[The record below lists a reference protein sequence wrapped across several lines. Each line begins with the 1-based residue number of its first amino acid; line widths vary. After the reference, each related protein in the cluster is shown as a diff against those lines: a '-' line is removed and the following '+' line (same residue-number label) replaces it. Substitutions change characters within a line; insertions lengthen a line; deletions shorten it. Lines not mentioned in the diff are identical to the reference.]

1 MSETGD
7 MKISQEQA
15 KAVVVLVQAVQ
26 IAQKRGAF
34 DLNEASQIA
43 EAVNL
48 FVKKED
54 ANDASQ
60 SQQGVQTIVNDN
72 TTL

>member
-54 ANDASQ
+54 ANEGSQ
-60 SQQGVQTIVNDN
+60 SQQGVQTVVNDN

>member
-1 MSETGD
+1 MDSTED

-26 IAQKRGAF
+26 IAQKRGAY
-34 DLNEASQIA
+34 DLNEASQISD
-43 EAVNL
+43 AVNL
-48 FVKKED
+48 FVKKEEPEQNSVPNVG
-54 ANDASQ
+54 ANNS
-60 SQQGVQTIVNDN
+60 TPT